1 MRSVASLAAWVVA
14 VLAVVVALPAG
25 WTATHVTS
33 EDGFVSLVGPLVQDE
48 QVRDAVIDEVTAALV
63 DDAALPVSVPASL
76 EEVVRS
82 AVRAAAERVAGDPG
96 WQQAWDESIAR
107 THRSLFQQTDGPG
120 YFSIDAAPV
129 ADYVL
134 DKITGSL
141 PVQIN
146 APSTVPV
153 VLETVE
159 DDTALEVARQ
169 APTAAVVGGLVAL
182 LAALASV
189 ALARR
194 RGVAVAGLGVG
205 LLLSAAVL
213 WPALGSVAD
222 AALDEPATGG
232 EVARTVRD
240 RLVQLTQDSA
250 QGWLTTTAVAGVV
263 LLVLGAVVAAV
274 AGRRR

>member
-1 MRSVASLAAWVVA
+1 MRSVASVAAWVVA
-14 VLAVVVALPAG
+14 VLAILVALPAG

-33 EDGFVSLVGPLVQDE
+33 EDGFVSLVGPLVTDE
-48 QVRDAVIDEVTAALV
+48 KVRDAVIDEVTAALV
-63 DDAALPVSVPASL
+63 NNAALPVTVPASL
-76 EEVVRS
+76 QEVVRT
-82 AVRAAAERVAGDPG
+82 AVRGAAERVAGDPG
-96 WQQAWDESIAR
+96 WREAWDESIAR
-107 THRSLFQQTDGPG
+107 THRSLFQETDGPG

-141 PVQIN
+141 PVEIT
-146 APSTVPV
+146 APQTVPV

-169 APTAAVVGGLVAL
+169 APTVAIGAGLVAV

-194 RGVAVAGLGVG
+194 RAVGVAGLGVG

-213 WPALGSVAD
+213 WPVLGAVAD
-222 AALDEPATGG
+222 AALDQPATGG
-232 EVARTVRD
+232 TVAQTVAD
-240 RLVQLTQDSA
+240 QLVAVTQDSA
-250 QGWLTTTAVAGVV
+250 QGWLTVTAVAGGVV
-263 LLVLGAVVAAV
+263 LVAGAAGAVV
-274 AGRRR
+274 GRRR